1 MYEYCIVW
9 SSNTFWLLFFFSL
22 LWKGR
27 KYEHSYKIL
36 FMYSYSYKYYIYTV
50 HTPINIIYT
59 VYSYKYYIY
68 TNIIIN
74 IIYVYTPI
82 NIIYTVYS
90 YKYYTYYLLSD
101 FSHCPGLRRADIS
114 ALYPK
119 NIYLYRILSNLVSS
133 LISRTFTVESRNL
146 KGKRH

>member
-1 MYEYCIVW
+1 
-9 SSNTFWLLFFFSL
+9 
-22 LWKGR
+22 
-27 KYEHSYKIL
+27 
-36 FMYSYSYKYYIYTV
+36 MYSYSYKYYIYTV

-119 NIYLYRILSNLVSS
+119 NIYLYRILSNLHIVINFQDVYCIESQKFFTKFITYYNYTLNKKE
-133 LISRTFTVESRNL
+133 LIIA
-146 KGKRH
+146 

>member
-1 MYEYCIVW
+1 MFDHPILSGFYF
-9 SSNTFWLLFFFSL
+9 SSVCFEKAENTNI
-22 LWKGR
+22 
-27 KYEHSYKIL
+27 HI
-36 FMYSYSYKYYIYTV
+36 KYYLCTRTPINIIYI

-146 KGKRH
+146 EGKRH

>member
-1 MYEYCIVW
+1 MFDHPILSGFYF
-9 SSNTFWLLFFFSL
+9 SSVCFEKAENTNI
-22 LWKGR
+22 
-27 KYEHSYKIL
+27 HI
-36 FMYSYSYKYYIYTV
+36 KYYLCTRTPINIIYI

-59 VYSYKYYIY
+59 VYSYTYYIY

-114 ALYPK
+114 ALYP
-119 NIYLYRILSNLVSS
+119 
-133 LISRTFTVESRNL
+133 
-146 KGKRH
+146 